1 MKSKKKKTKA
11 KKVDPTIQFGT
22 FPDFSGLN
30 CSCGCV
36 TFWVDGKTTINDMT
50 SIICTECG
58 AIFVIRNL
66 EWIFHKYLS
75 EKDTK

>member
-1 MKSKKKKTKA
+1 MATKKKKTK
-11 KKVDPTIQFGT
+11 KKIKMKNDTRMDDLGY
-22 FPDFSGLN
+22 
-30 CSCGCV
+30 CSCGND
-36 TFWVDGKTTINDMT
+36 TFWVNGKTTINDMT